1 MRFLKVFIS
10 QSAWQHSPWCPDQW
24 ISTRGLRITW
34 PRVRN
39 IQMFSIKEL
48 FAKEKLK
55 CMQKTTI
62 YPYKKRKHIRRRA
75 ASSSQLKGSSVE
87 KLGGRGHV
95 GSSYGEEILHSHCSL
110 HGSLQQYQVGSWD
123 WGKSVSPS
131 GSLVE
136 RSCTEQSYSA
146 WHFRADFLVEWGGFW
161 NLQAHPWW
169 PIPPTRPKKL
179 NYSKLVRSPH
189 LGWNNLCI
197 LCPNLDEQM
206 FFDVII
212 GIVKWQGTF
221 EDESWQALC
230 THSFILLIIWG
241 TSH

>member
-1 MRFLKVFIS
+1 MCTKPQSIHTIKVNTS
-10 QSAWQHSPWCPDQW
+10 GGQ
-24 ISTRGLRITW
+24 
-34 PRVRN
+34 
-39 IQMFSIKEL
+39 
-48 FAKEKLK
+48 
-55 CMQKTTI
+55 
-62 YPYKKRKHIRRRA
+62 RA
-75 ASSSQLKGSSVE
+75 ALRSGEFCRETWSSE
-87 KLGGRGHV
+87 GRGHA
-95 GSSYGEEILHSHCSL
+95 GGACGEEIPCSHWPSHCSL
-110 HGSLQQYQVGSWD
+110 LQYQVGSWD
-123 WGKSVSPS
+123 WGKSVCPS
-131 GSLVE
+131 DSLVE

-206 FFDVII
+206 FFNVII
-212 GIVKWQGTF
+212 GLVKWQGTF

-230 THSFILLIIWG
+230 THSFIFLIIWG
-241 TSH
+241 PRH